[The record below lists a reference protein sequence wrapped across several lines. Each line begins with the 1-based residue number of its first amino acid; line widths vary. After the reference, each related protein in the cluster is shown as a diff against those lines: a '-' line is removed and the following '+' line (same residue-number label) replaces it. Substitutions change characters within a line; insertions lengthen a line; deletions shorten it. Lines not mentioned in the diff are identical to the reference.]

1 MQDDQQQFDALC
13 FLHACGKTSAD
24 EAAWMNAMM
33 ARHPHWRA
41 RFDQERLLVTEARAA
56 ESERQLAALPLVSFD
71 QVLAALADGE
81 VPAPQQTALPQAAS
95 QPAVSSAAQ
104 PTVVPAI
111 EPLASPV
118 AQQSA
123 PPVTQSATQPA
134 TQSAMPPE
142 TQPATRQA
150 PATQPATQ
158 QAPATQPAT
167 QRAARSLL
175 ARVQAWWRRPLP
187 GGLAYG
193 VMAVLVAGVSVQS
206 WRLEQV
212 GAPDVEAARYRGQA
226 GASTGAAATAQLKV
240 VFDDRASA
248 GAIRLALHRL
258 GLSIV
263 HGPDAQGAY
272 LLSAGQGDAV
282 QAAQQLQATGLVL
295 DALPLPASQAQSP
308 Q

>member
-1 MQDDQQQFDALC
+1 MQDDQQQFDGLC

-24 EAAWMNAMM
+24 EAAWMDAMM
-33 ARHPHWRA
+33 APHPHWRA
-41 RFDQERLLVTEARAA
+41 RFDQERLLVMEARAA
-56 ESERQLAALPLVSFD
+56 ESERQLAAPPLVSFD

-81 VPAPQQTALPQAAS
+81 MSAPQQTALPQAAS
-95 QPAVSSAAQ
+95 QPLPEAVSQPAVSSTAQ

-118 AQQSA
+118 AQPSA
-123 PPVTQSATQPA
+123 PPVTQRAT
-134 TQSAMPPE
+134 
-142 TQPATRQA
+142 
-150 PATQPATQ
+150 
-158 QAPATQPAT
+158 
-167 QRAARSLL
+167 RSLL

-206 WRLEQV
+206 WRLAQV

-226 GASTGAAATAQLKV
+226 GATAGTAATAQLKV

>member
-13 FLHACGKTSAD
+13 FLHACGKTDQA
-24 EAAWMNAMM
+24 EAAWMDAMM

-41 RFDQERLLVTEARAA
+41 RFEHERLLVTQARAA
-56 ESERQLAALPLVSFD
+56 ESERQLAAPPLVSFE

-81 VPAPQQTALPQAAS
+81 ASAPTQRPVPVDA
-95 QPAVSSAAQ
+95 QPAAQ
-104 PTVVPAI
+104 G
-111 EPLASPV
+111 
-118 AQQSA
+118 
-123 PPVTQSATQPA
+123 
-134 TQSAMPPE
+134 
-142 TQPATRQA
+142 
-150 PATQPATQ
+150 
-158 QAPATQPAT
+158 
-167 QRAARSLL
+167 LL
-175 ARVQAWWRRPLP
+175 GRLQGRLQAWWRRPLA

-206 WRLEQV
+206 WRLAQV

-226 GASTGAAATAQLKV
+226 GATAGAAATAQLKV

-258 GLSIV
+258 GLNIV

-272 LLSAGQGDAV
+272 LLSAGHGDAA

>member
-13 FLHACGKTSAD
+13 FLHACGKTDQA
-24 EAAWMNAMM
+24 EAAWMDAMM

-41 RFDQERLLVTEARAA
+41 RFEHERLLVTQARAA
-56 ESERQLAALPLVSFD
+56 ESERQLAAPPLVSFE

-81 VPAPQQTALPQAAS
+81 ASAPTQRPVPVDA
-95 QPAVSSAAQ
+95 QPAAQ
-104 PTVVPAI
+104 G
-111 EPLASPV
+111 
-118 AQQSA
+118 
-123 PPVTQSATQPA
+123 
-134 TQSAMPPE
+134 
-142 TQPATRQA
+142 
-150 PATQPATQ
+150 
-158 QAPATQPAT
+158 
-167 QRAARSLL
+167 LL
-175 ARVQAWWRRPLP
+175 GRLQGRLQAWWRRPLA

-206 WRLEQV
+206 WRLAQV

-226 GASTGAAATAQLKV
+226 GATAGAAATAQLKV

-248 GAIRLALHRL
+248 GAMRLALHRL
-258 GLSIV
+258 GLNIV

-272 LLSAGQGDAV
+272 LLSAGHGDAA

-295 DALPLPASQAQSP
+295 DALPLPPSQAQSP

>member
-13 FLHACGKTSAD
+13 FLHACGKTDQA
-24 EAAWMNAMM
+24 EAAWMDAMM

-41 RFDQERLLVTEARAA
+41 RFEQERLLVTEARAA
-56 ESERQLAALPLVSFD
+56 ESERQLAAPPLVSFE

-81 VPAPQQTALPQAAS
+81 VPAPKQTELPQAAS
-95 QPAVSSAAQ
+95 QPAVSSTAQ

-123 PPVTQSATQPA
+123 QPVTQSATQR
-134 TQSAMPPE
+134 TMQSAMPPE
-142 TQPATRQA
+142 TQPAT
-150 PATQPATQ
+150 Q
-158 QAPATQPAT
+158 QAPATLPAT

-206 WRLEQV
+206 WRLAQV

-226 GASTGAAATAQLKV
+226 GTTAGAAATAQLKV
-240 VFDDRASA
+240 VFDDRASV
-248 GAIRLALHRL
+248 GAIRLALNRL
-258 GLSIV
+258 GLNIV

-272 LLSAGQGDAV
+272 LLSAGQGDAA

>member
-1 MQDDQQQFDALC
+1 M
-13 FLHACGKTSAD
+13 
-24 EAAWMNAMM
+24 
-33 ARHPHWRA
+33 P
-41 RFDQERLLVTEARAA
+41 
-56 ESERQLAALPLVSFD
+56 SE
-71 QVLAALADGE
+71 
-81 VPAPQQTALPQAAS
+81 
-95 QPAVSSAAQ
+95 
-104 PTVVPAI
+104 
-111 EPLASPV
+111 
-118 AQQSA
+118 
-123 PPVTQSATQPA
+123 
-134 TQSAMPPE
+134 
-142 TQPATRQA
+142 
-150 PATQPATQ
+150 TQPATQ
-158 QAPATQPAT
+158 QALATQPAT
-167 QRAARSLL
+167 QRAAQSLL

-206 WRLEQV
+206 WRLAQV
-212 GAPDVEAARYRGQA
+212 GPPDVEAARYRGQA
-226 GASTGAAATAQLKV
+226 GATAGAAATAQLKV

-258 GLSIV
+258 GLNIV

>member
-56 ESERQLAALPLVSFD
+56 ESERQLAAPPLVSFD

-81 VPAPQQTALPQAAS
+81 ASAPQQTALPQAAS

-118 AQQSA
+118 AQPSA
-123 PPVTQSATQPA
+123 QPVTQSATQPA

-142 TQPATRQA
+142 TQPATRQV
-150 PATQPATQ
+150 
-158 QAPATQPAT
+158 PATQPAT

-206 WRLEQV
+206 WRLAQV

-258 GLSIV
+258 GLNIV

>member
-13 FLHACGKTSAD
+13 FLHACGKTDQA

-56 ESERQLAALPLVSFD
+56 ESERQRASPPLVSFE

-81 VPAPQQTALPQAAS
+81 ASAPQQTTLRQAAS
-95 QPAVSSAAQ
+95 QPAVSSTAQ
-104 PTVVPAI
+104 P
-111 EPLASPV
+111 L
-118 AQQSA
+118 A
-123 PPVTQSATQPA
+123 PPATQSATQPA
-134 TQSAMPPE
+134 TQQASAG
-142 TQPATRQA
+142 
-150 PATQPATQ
+150 
-158 QAPATQPAT
+158 
-167 QRAARSLL
+167 LL
-175 ARVQAWWRRPLP
+175 ALLQAWWRRPLP

-206 WRLEQV
+206 WRLAQV

-226 GASTGAAATAQLKV
+226 GATAGAAATAQLKV

-248 GAIRLALHRL
+248 GTIRLALHRL
-258 GLSIV
+258 GLNIV

-282 QAAQQLQATGLVL
+282 QAAQQLQAAGLVL
-295 DALPLPASQAQSP
+295 DALPLPASQAQTR

>member
-13 FLHACGKTSAD
+13 FLHACGKTDQA
-24 EAAWMNAMM
+24 EAAWMDAMM

-56 ESERQLAALPLVSFD
+56 ESERQLAAPPLVSFE

-81 VPAPQQTALPQAAS
+81 ASAPTQRPVPVDA
-95 QPAVSSAAQ
+95 QPAAQ
-104 PTVVPAI
+104 G
-111 EPLASPV
+111 
-118 AQQSA
+118 
-123 PPVTQSATQPA
+123 
-134 TQSAMPPE
+134 
-142 TQPATRQA
+142 
-150 PATQPATQ
+150 
-158 QAPATQPAT
+158 
-167 QRAARSLL
+167 LL
-175 ARVQAWWRRPLP
+175 GRLQGRLQAWWRRPLA

-206 WRLEQV
+206 WRLAQV

-226 GASTGAAATAQLKV
+226 GATAGAAATAQLKV

-258 GLSIV
+258 GLNIV

-272 LLSAGQGDAV
+272 LLSAGHGDAA

-295 DALPLPASQAQSP
+295 DALPLPPSQAQSP

>member
-24 EAAWMNAMM
+24 EAAWMDAMM

-41 RFDQERLLVTEARAA
+41 RFEQERLLVVEARAA
-56 ESERQLAALPLVSFD
+56 ESERQLAAPPLVSFD

-81 VPAPQQTALPQAAS
+81 MSAPRQTLLPQAAS
-95 QPAVSSAAQ
+95 QPLPEAVSQPAVSSTAQ

-118 AQQSA
+118 AQPSA
-123 PPVTQSATQPA
+123 PPVTQRAT
-134 TQSAMPPE
+134 
-142 TQPATRQA
+142 
-150 PATQPATQ
+150 
-158 QAPATQPAT
+158 
-167 QRAARSLL
+167 RSLL

-206 WRLEQV
+206 WRLAQV

-226 GASTGAAATAQLKV
+226 GATAGAAATAQLKV

-258 GLSIV
+258 GLNIV

-272 LLSAGQGDAV
+272 LLSAGQGDAE

-308 Q
+308 R

>member
-13 FLHACGKTSAD
+13 FLHACGKTDQA
-24 EAAWMNAMM
+24 EAAWMDAMM

-41 RFDQERLLVTEARAA
+41 RFEHERLLVTQARAA
-56 ESERQLAALPLVSFD
+56 ESERQLAAPPLVSFE

-81 VPAPQQTALPQAAS
+81 ASAPTQRPVPVDA
-95 QPAVSSAAQ
+95 QPAAQ
-104 PTVVPAI
+104 G
-111 EPLASPV
+111 
-118 AQQSA
+118 
-123 PPVTQSATQPA
+123 
-134 TQSAMPPE
+134 
-142 TQPATRQA
+142 
-150 PATQPATQ
+150 
-158 QAPATQPAT
+158 
-167 QRAARSLL
+167 LL
-175 ARVQAWWRRPLP
+175 GRLQGRLQAWWRRPLA

-206 WRLEQV
+206 WRLAQV

-226 GASTGAAATAQLKV
+226 GATAGAAATAQLKV

-258 GLSIV
+258 GLNIV

-272 LLSAGQGDAV
+272 LLSAGHGDAA

-295 DALPLPASQAQSP
+295 DALPLPPSQAQSP

>member
-24 EAAWMNAMM
+24 EAAWMDAMM

-56 ESERQLAALPLVSFD
+56 ESERQLAAPPLMSFD

-81 VPAPQQTALPQAAS
+81 ASAPQQTALRQAVS

-123 PPVTQSATQPA
+123 PPVTQSA
-134 TQSAMPPE
+134 MPPE

-158 QAPATQPAT
+158 
-167 QRAARSLL
+167 RAAQSLL

-206 WRLEQV
+206 WRLAQV
-212 GAPDVEAARYRGQA
+212 GAPDVGAARYRGQA
-226 GASTGAAATAQLKV
+226 GATAGAAATAQLKV

-258 GLSIV
+258 GLNIV

>member
-56 ESERQLAALPLVSFD
+56 ESERQLAAPPLVSFD

-81 VPAPQQTALPQAAS
+81 MAAPRQTLLPQAAS
-95 QPAVSSAAQ
+95 QPLPEAVSQPAVSSTAQ

-118 AQQSA
+118 AQPSA
-123 PPVTQSATQPA
+123 PPVTQRAT
-134 TQSAMPPE
+134 
-142 TQPATRQA
+142 
-150 PATQPATQ
+150 
-158 QAPATQPAT
+158 
-167 QRAARSLL
+167 RSLL

-206 WRLEQV
+206 WRLAQV

-226 GASTGAAATAQLKV
+226 GATAGAAATAQLKV

-258 GLSIV
+258 SLNIV

-272 LLSAGQGDAV
+272 LLSARQGDAA

>member
-56 ESERQLAALPLVSFD
+56 ESERQLAAPPLVSFD

-81 VPAPQQTALPQAAS
+81 ASAPQQTALPQAAS

-142 TQPATRQA
+142 TQPAT
-150 PATQPATQ
+150 Q

-193 VMAVLVAGVSVQS
+193 VMAVLVTGVSVQS
-206 WRLEQV
+206 WRLAQV

-258 GLSIV
+258 GLNIV

-272 LLSAGQGDAV
+272 LLSAGQGDAE

-308 Q
+308 R